1 MREER
6 GMTLVELLAA
16 LALLSIIIMLV
27 GSVMFF
33 GQKQYSKQTE
43 TIAKQ
48 DEVRFVMSTIT
59 KAIRSHH
66 ADEVTVAD
74 SVLTIGTDQYK
85 LNTSQLLKNSV
96 VLSDQI
102 AVFNVIKQDEQI
114 DITIGSTSDEYN
126 EKQTLSTVI
135 YLRE

>member
-27 GSVMFF
+27 GSAMFF

-59 KAIRSHH
+59 KEIRSHH

-74 SVLTIGTDQYK
+74 RVLTIGTDQYK
-85 LNTSQLLKNSV
+85 LNTSQLLKNGV

-114 DITIGSTSDEYN
+114 DITIESTSDEYN